1 MADIK
6 HFDEAQAL
14 RRAMDLFW
22 RRGYDATSLQDLVDE
37 LGISR
42 SSLYSTFGGKDD
54 LFQAALQHYCRVEA
68 GPRHELLQRP
78 GPVLDAIRELLSGIA
93 AAPTMHPD
101 RRGCLVVNAAMER
114 VPGDPETAAAVATQL
129 RRFENALADAVR
141 RGQRDGELDPG
152 QDPRSVARYLVTL
165 VQGMRV
171 VGKAAAD
178 PAMLQD
184 VVEVALGAIH
194 RVP

>member
-6 HFDEAQAL
+6 HFDEGLAL
-14 RRAMDLFW
+14 GRAMDLFW

-42 SSLYSTFGGKDD
+42 SSLYSTFGDKHS
-54 LFQAALQHYCRVEA
+54 LFGAALEHYCRIEA

-78 GPVLDAIRELLSGIA
+78 GPVLDAIRDLLMGIA
-93 AAPTMHPD
+93 AAPTVHPD
-101 RRGCLVVNAAMER
+101 RRGCLVVNAAMVR
-114 VPGDPETAAAVATQL
+114 VPGDPETTALVTAQL
-129 RRFENALADAVR
+129 DRFESALVQAVR
-141 RGQRDGELDPG
+141 RGQEGGELDHG
-152 QDPRSVARYLVTL
+152 QDARGVARFLVTL

-178 PAMLQD
+178 PAMLED
-184 VVEVALGAIH
+184 VVEVALGAIR
-194 RVP
+194 RVG